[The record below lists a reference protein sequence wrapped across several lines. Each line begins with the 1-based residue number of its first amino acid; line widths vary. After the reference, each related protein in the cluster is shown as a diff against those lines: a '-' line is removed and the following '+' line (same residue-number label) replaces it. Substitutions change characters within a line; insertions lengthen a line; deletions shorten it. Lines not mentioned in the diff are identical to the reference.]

1 MCPDHV
7 CVSVSTAGRILYVC
21 CACPVR
27 AFVGDRVCPSGAIT
41 VELED
46 GSLGAPSGSILN
58 DASQFVGKFS
68 LVSSTGD
75 IDLTFLPSAI

>member
-1 MCPDHV
+1 M
-7 CVSVSTAGRILYVC
+7 
-21 CACPVR
+21 PVAPLR
-27 AFVGDRVCPSGAIT
+27 QFELNGGGYKGNYTTFTTGSIT

-46 GSLGAPSGSILN
+46 GSLGEPTGSILN
-58 DASQFVGKFS
+58 DASTFFGNFS